1 MYQITFCDKN
11 ISESVVFDTRYDIEQ
26 YKIFNPKV
34 ETELNK
40 SGNLTF
46 DVYPFHPYYNSFRK
60 LQGII
65 KVYRDSSIIFRG
77 RILEDNLKFDKSK
90 SLYCEGDLAFLNDA
104 IIRPYDF
111 HGSVEDYFVKLIN
124 EYNSQ
129 VDKEKQ
135 FYVGNITV
143 KDPNDYIYRA
153 SNTYPTAWSEIN
165 EKLLKKLGGYLI
177 VRYVDE
183 KAYIDYLEDFTTYCT
198 QTIELGKNILDLN
211 QKNNAENI
219 ATRIIALGAKLKDEE
234 GNETDERLTI
244 KSVNGGKDYIEDL
257 EYIEKYGIITRTVTY
272 DDVTIPSNLLQRAKK
287 DLVLSKLFSNTTEIS
302 ALDVSALN
310 KDIQSFKIGLYV
322 KVISRIHQIDE
333 FFLISKNSIDLLNP
347 QNNKIVVGD
356 TKTSFTEAQSNS
368 DNAIKSIEKNYIKN
382 EYKEN
387 IKEQFT
393 KVKSSINQKA
403 EQISIEVAEKY
414 VNKDDFNSFENDIS
428 TKYLQTNKDF
438 NFLFEEMQRKIT
450 ESDGDVQAEFRLIQK
465 YIRFVDGHI
474 VLGEV
479 GNELTLE
486 IRNDRLSFLQ
496 NNNEVAYLS
505 NNKLY
510 ILDAQV
516 LSSIRIG
523 NFAFIPRKNG
533 NLSFKWVGDK

>member
-510 ILDAQV
+510 ILDAQI